1 MALTRSIGARQD
13 ATRGTAPVEVRKGI
27 AAQYI
32 RPGVLPGGATP
43 LVTGTSG
50 MAYSVGAAGFVT
62 SRGVADGYHLF
73 TNDGAVTV
81 GTTGVG
87 STVPAAPSTG
97 LKRIDI
103 MWVRHPSAGENAD
116 TTSQPV
122 FGVSS
127 GTAASTPVAP
137 TIPTGALELARNEMS
152 AGVTSTA
159 ASGNVITQTAPY
171 TAVKGGVVPVRSLA
185 EQEAIGLLSSNA
197 HPILVERMD
206 TGAILLGNSGGW
218 TQVAGPPEVATIA
231 FGGNGYAPMGPP
243 LHPARVEKASGQ
255 AFLRG
260 FAHNTNVVTFN
271 TGVQY
276 AMGAIP
282 AGSRPGATLS
292 FPILI
297 GGPSGRGAGEITI
310 GADGSMFWLSY
321 TLAETAAPVGSC
333 FWSFSGSWLAVN

>member
-1 MALTRSIGARQD
+1 M
-13 ATRGTAPVEVRKGI
+13 TRGTTPVEVRKGI

-50 MAYSVGAAGFVT
+50 MAYSVGAAPFVT
-62 SRGVADGYHLF
+62 SRGAADGYHLF
-73 TNDGAVTV
+73 TNDGTVTI

-103 MWVRHPSAGENAD
+103 MWVLHPSAGENAD

-159 ASGNVITQTAPY
+159 ASGNSITQTAPY
-171 TAVKGGVVPVRSLA
+171 TAVKGGVVPVRNLA

-197 HPILVERMD
+197 SPILVERMD
-206 TGAILLGNSGGW
+206 TGALLLGNSGGW
-218 TQVAGPPEVATIA
+218 TQVAGPPEVGTIT

-243 LHPARVEKASGQ
+243 FHPARVEKVGDQ
-255 AFLRG
+255 VFLRG
-260 FAHNTNVVTFN
+260 FALNTNVVTFA
-271 TGVQY
+271 TGAQY
-276 AMGAIP
+276 ALGVIP
-282 AGSRPGATLS
+282 AGFRPGATHS
-292 FPILI
+292 YPITL
-297 GGPSGRGAGEITI
+297 GGPGGRGVGEITI
-310 GADGSMFWLSY
+310 GADGSILWLSY
-321 TLAETAAPVGSC
+321 TLTATSAPVGSC
-333 FWSFSGSWLAVN
+333 FWSLSGSWRAVN